1 MLFLGVGCDYGQV
14 KGSISELSLTCSQL
28 QPDEMSI
35 EAQDSSS
42 SSLADEE
49 KSVASAYEEAF
60 RLIKDC
66 TGITDVEARAHTRK
80 FKKPA

>member
-1 MLFLGVGCDYGQV
+1 
-14 KGSISELSLTCSQL
+14 
-28 QPDEMSI
+28 MSI

-66 TGITDVEARAHTRK
+66 TGITDVEARPHTRK
-80 FKKPA
+80 FKKTA